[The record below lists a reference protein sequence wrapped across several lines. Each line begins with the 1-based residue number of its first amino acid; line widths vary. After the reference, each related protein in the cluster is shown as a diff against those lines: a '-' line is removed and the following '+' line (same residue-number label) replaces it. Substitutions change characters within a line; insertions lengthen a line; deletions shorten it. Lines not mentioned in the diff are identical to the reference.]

1 MGCSNPFFGTLFLL
15 LYECKGKA
23 DTKENFLPSVKED
36 KVMGIIDLI
45 MGWGVASEEVS
56 DAEFEALAKAD
67 KKTKKS
73 N

>member
-1 MGCSNPFFGTLFLL
+1 MGYSNPFFGTLVLL

-23 DTKENFLPSVKED
+23 DTKNSLPSVKED

-45 MGWGVASEEVS
+45 MGWGVAPEEVS
-56 DAEFEALAKAD
+56 EVEFEALAKAD